1 MKIKSLI
8 IFLLTGLLCTC
19 IDPYNIEF
27 RKSETLLVV
36 DALLTDEENSYYVSL
51 SRTNAIQSEDPS
63 MVTGASVSI
72 SEING
77 ISVILQESSP
87 GIYKTDSL
95 TFKGRIGN
103 SYTLSI
109 VTPEGNAYESE
120 ACLMY
125 PVDQI
130 ERIYYDKDQEI
141 QNNGTE
147 IRNGIRIFIDSET
160 TGGSSFVRWIYNES
174 WKILVP
180 DPKKYDYLND
190 STIIEAPVKHICW
203 GNNTSDEIIIQ
214 STAAG
219 SENKIEKESILFIDS
234 ENSNR
239 FLIRYSIEVKQ
250 LSLSQ
255 KEFGFWDQMRQ
266 INNAGGDIFDKQ
278 PFPVTGNIRNINNPD
293 EPVLGYFQVSAVNRK
308 RIYINRDEIAKLE
321 IPVYMY
327 ECSRIVLGPD
337 DYPPPLVPGGGMSFD
352 KIYRMYSG
360 PVYSFIEP
368 IYDQTGE
375 LKKLVFSKNE
385 CADCTKTGDLSK
397 PYFWTD

>member
-36 DALLTDEENSYYVSL
+36 DALLTDEENSYYVRL
-51 SRTNAIQSEDPS
+51 SRTNTIQSEDPS
-63 MVTGASVSI
+63 MVSGASVRI
-72 SEING
+72 NEIDG
-77 ISVILQESSP
+77 ISVFLQETAP

-109 VTPEGNAYESE
+109 VTPEGNEYESE

-125 PVDQI
+125 PGDQI
-130 ERIYYDKDQEI
+130 EKIYYDKDQEI
-141 QNNGTE
+141 LNNGTE
-147 IRNGIRIFIDSET
+147 IKEGIRIFIDSET
-160 TGGSSFVRWIYNES
+160 NGDSRFVRWMYNES

-190 STIIEAPVKHICW
+190 STIIEAPVRQLCW
-203 GNNTSDEIIIQ
+203 GSNTSDEIIIQ
-214 STAAG
+214 SAAAG
-219 SENKIEKESILFIDS
+219 SLNKIEKKPILFIDS

-255 KEFGFWDQMRQ
+255 KEFGFWDQMKQ
-266 INNAGGDIFDKQ
+266 INDAGGDIFDKQ
-278 PFPVTGNIRNINNPD
+278 PFPVTGNIRNISNPD
-293 EPVLGYFQVSAVNRK
+293 EPVLGYFQVSAVNKK
-308 RIYINRDEIAKLE
+308 RIYINRDEITNLE
-321 IPVYMY
+321 IPIYMY
-327 ECSRIVLGPD
+327 DCSRIVLGPD
-337 DYPPPLVPGGGMSFD
+337 DYPPPLTPGGGVTFD
-352 KIYRMYSG
+352 KIYRMYVG

-368 IYDQTGE
+368 FYDQIGE
-375 LKKLVFSKNE
+375 LKKLVFAKHE
-385 CADCTKTGDLSK
+385 CADCTRTGDLKK
-397 PYFWTD
+397 PDFWTD